1 MSSQLNDFQQ
11 GIRQA
16 IVDALSTTPHH
27 GNVVGERI
35 DKIVC
40 VHCDQPEAWTYT
52 ADPFTVH
59 CNRKNNCGVSS
70 HVKNYAPEFFDE
82 IWRKHPP
89 TKESPIAT
97 STAYLQGR
105 SIDTDKIAGQYG
117 QGRVNGFHT
126 VSVTPKWSSLPWHR
140 LIGKNGKDKNRWAVG
155 AKYGGQAYTTDDD
168 FSKVDEIWIV
178 EGAINLWS
186 LEQAGFRGAAT
197 LAAGNIP
204 DQFYQS
210 LDKNKKIVL
219 AFDSDTAGET
229 ATTKNK
235 AKLVELGFS
244 NIEIVLPPD
253 GSDWNDLL
261 AEKALATER
270 LDQTI
275 ADAKFRGLLFDA
287 GSPKEH
293 IKILYDWKGKGA
305 GQFSRIFSFRHNLY
319 EGVRGDNEFKVEHLA
334 DAKIRAPHRV
344 IAENGDHSFVVIVE
358 TPDKE
363 ISIDVPAE
371 IMTNIKFHELVL
383 RKTGR
388 LIPSEKQALR
398 KLFRYLRSGARSE
411 IRDTDSF
418 GLDEKSGWFLFK
430 HAAYGLNG
438 NPIKPEDGGE
448 YRYRG
453 GRFLRGL
460 PFKDAIL
467 EIDGT
472 PLRPSEFVDLI
483 DKSFG
488 GKGMLALGFWI
499 ASIYSAPIFNYYHKF
514 PFISLFGENNT
525 GKSTFTRILN
535 RAINFADTEG
545 FGINKST
552 STKAIERTLSQFSSM
567 CMSLAEWTDQSKFT
581 EDHTLNLYG
590 RLPLYSIAART
601 QDKTV
606 LNFPFRC
613 SIAFVMNT
621 EPFSKAETKERVVS
635 VRFRQSDNSPA
646 SLAAMKRLQA
656 IPRAKLA
663 TIGDQLLKNRQ
674 QWEALDGKGQPV
686 IVDRIKDLTNSML
699 QEGMSNERVIEN
711 HCTPLAAFQMFLQI
725 HCRDIPDSKR
735 ADLMERAWEY
745 ALSIAIEKAD
755 NAVTELAEV
764 DTMLE
769 IAFGEKDN
777 AEADW
782 VQWVEDSKQLRIW
795 LQGYVEAHS
804 KQIQSKTTLKAE
816 IKRCRSYVGS
826 KQARVKNDNKHC
838 YIFEFPKSLISA
850 PQEAKNIEPEAMDE
864 EATPEAVAPPAR
876 YSPPPSMP
884 PADDISAAIEA
895 YKDIEYTYQ
904 GGGSLTVERFRQHC
918 MKRYPKIFSSD
929 KRFDEFASSQKFH
942 DKFLVDLETNVVSIR
957 KE

>member
-1 MSSQLNDFQQ
+1 MSNLLNDFQES
-11 GIRQA
+11 IRQE
-16 IVDALSTTPHH
+16 IVDALSETPHN
-27 GNVVGERI
+27 GNIVGERI

-40 VHCDQPEAWTYT
+40 VHCDQPEAWTYI

-59 CNRKNNCGVSS
+59 CNRKNNCGISS
-70 HVKNYAPEFFDE
+70 HVKNYTPEFFDE

-89 TKESPIAT
+89 TEQSPLAT
-97 STAYLQGR
+97 ATAYLQGR
-105 SIDTDKIAGQYG
+105 SIDTDKISGQYG
-117 QGRVNGFHT
+117 QGRVGGFHT
-126 VSVTPKWSSLPWHR
+126 VSITPKWSKLPWHR
-140 LIGKNGKDKNRWAVG
+140 LVGKNGRGKNKWAVG
-155 AKYGGQAYTTDDD
+155 AKYGGQAYTTDED
-168 FSKVDEIWIV
+168 FSKVDEVWIV

-186 LEQAGFRGAAT
+186 LEQVGFRGAAT
-197 LAAGNIP
+197 LASGNIP
-204 DQFYQS
+204 DQFY
-210 LDKNKKIVL
+210 KNIDRGKKIVL
-219 AFDSDTAGET
+219 AFDSDTAGEG
-229 ATTKNK
+229 AALKNK
-235 AKLVELGFS
+235 AKLVELGFG

-261 AEKALATER
+261 AEKALTPER
-270 LDQTI
+270 LDQTV
-275 ADAKFRGLLFDA
+275 ADAKFRGLLFGA
-287 GSPKEH
+287 ESPEEH
-293 IKILYDWKGKGA
+293 IRILYDWKGKDA

-319 EGVRGDNEFKVEHLA
+319 EGVKTDNEFKVEHLA
-334 DAKIRAPHRV
+334 DARVRATHRV
-344 IAENGDHSFVVIVE
+344 ISENGDHSFVVTVE

-363 ISIDVPAE
+363 IPIDVPAE

-438 NPIKPEDGGE
+438 NPIRPEDSGE

-467 EIDGT
+467 EIDET
-472 PLRPSEFVDLI
+472 PLRPSEFVDLV

-488 GKGMLALGFWI
+488 GKGLLALGFWI
-499 ASIYSAPIFNYYHKF
+499 ASVYSAPIFNYYHKF
-514 PFISLFGENNT
+514 PFISLYGEAGT

-535 RAINFADTEG
+535 RAINFIDTEG

-552 STKAIERTLSQFSSM
+552 STKAIERTLSQLSSM
-567 CMSLAEWTDQSKFT
+567 CMSLAEWTDQTKFT

-621 EPFSKAETKERVVS
+621 EPFSKAETKERVLS
-635 VRFRQSDNSPA
+635 VRFRQSDNSPD

-674 QWEALDGKGQPV
+674 QWEALDTKGQSV
-686 IVDRIKDLTNSML
+686 IVGRIKALTEWML
-699 QEGMSNERVIEN
+699 TEGMSNERVIEN
-711 HCTPLAAFQMFLQI
+711 HCTPLAAFQMFLEI
-725 HCRDIPDSKR
+725 HCKDMPDSKR
-735 ADLMERAWEY
+735 ANLMEKAREY
-745 ALSIAIEKAD
+745 ALSTAIEKAD

-764 DTMLE
+764 DTMLS
-769 IAFGEKDN
+769 IAFDERN
-777 AEADW
+777 NNEAGW
-782 VQWVEDSKQLRIW
+782 VKWVEDSRRLHIW
-795 LQGYVEAHS
+795 LEGYVETHS
-804 KQIQSKTTLKAE
+804 KQIQSKTILKAE
-816 IKRCRSYVGS
+816 IKRSRNYVGS
-826 KQARVKNDNKHC
+826 KQARVKIGSKQC
-838 YIFEFPKSLISA
+838 CIFEFPKDPVPA
-850 PQEAKNIEPEAMDE
+850 PQKASDIEPEMVAE
-864 EATPEAVAPPAR
+864 ETTPEAVVSHAR
-876 YSPPPSMP
+876 YSPPAPMP
-884 PADDISAAIEA
+884 PTDDISAAIEV
-895 YKDIEYTYQ
+895 YKDTEYTYE
-904 GGGSLTVERFRQHC
+904 GGDYLTVERFRQHC
-918 MKRYPKIFSSD
+918 IKKYPKIFTSD
-929 KRFDEFASSQKFH
+929 KKFDELASSQKFC
-942 DKFLVDLETNVVSIR
+942 DKFLVDFETDVVSMR
-957 KE
+957 EE